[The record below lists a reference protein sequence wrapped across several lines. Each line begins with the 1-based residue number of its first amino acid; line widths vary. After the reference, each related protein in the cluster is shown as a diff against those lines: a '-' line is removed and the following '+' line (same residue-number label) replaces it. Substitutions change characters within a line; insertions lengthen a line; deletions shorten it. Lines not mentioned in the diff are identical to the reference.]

1 LDQTCFFCIITF
13 FSALT
18 ALASSREYHFVNESK
33 TWTEAQRYCR
43 QNYTDLATI
52 DNMEEMNRLINTVN
66 GTYNDSAWIGEY
78 DDVNSW
84 RWSLED
90 NDFYQEEERD
100 FRNWY
105 HEPNNINGNEM
116 CVFDYNGNWFDSS
129 CEYHFIF
136 VCYDGKTLQVIFFL
150 LIMSKILN
158 C

>member
-1 LDQTCFFCIITF
+1 QDDPLNSFWT
-13 FSALT
+13 
-18 ALASSREYHFVNESK
+18 LASSHQYHFVNESK

-66 GTYNDSAWIGEY
+66 ESYNDSAWIGLY

-100 FRNWY
+100 FRNWF
-105 HEPNNINGNEM
+105 HEPDNGWGNNL
-116 CVFDYNGNWFDSS
+116 CVYMNYYGHWFDVP
-129 CEYHFIF
+129 CDTDLNAF
-136 VCYDGKTLQVIFFL
+136 VCYDGKTF
-150 LIMSKILN
+150 
-158 C
+158 

>member
-1 LDQTCFFCIITF
+1 MILRYITSTYIF
-13 FSALT
+13 PT
-18 ALASSREYHFVNESK
+18 GRYHFVNESK

-66 GTYNDSAWIGEY
+66 GTYNDSAWIGMY

-90 NDFYQEEERD
+90 NDFYQEGERD

-105 HEPNNINGNEM
+105 HEPNKRVNEL
-116 CVFDYNGNWFDSS
+116 CVYMDSNGNWFDSS
-129 CEYHFIF
+129 CDNYYTF
-136 VCYDGKTLQVIFFL
+136 VCYDGKTLQVKNCHCMKL
-150 LIMSKILN
+150 DQKLIN
-158 C
+158 